1 MIFRIDKKTKKINDS
16 GTKERKKSESAAV
29 RKGIDFRT
37 GEFRTEEQSRRTE
50 DTRYISI
57 AKTRSRAHIRPVI
70 LLLSALAVLLFASF
84 LPGAFG
90 VSGSTG
96 NIRDIL
102 NPASQ
107 TALTVENDSSKPWV
121 EDGADSDGNVRYK
134 TAIEGVGEGT
144 TALTFRFTHTAG
156 KGKLIFFYKISSEKN
171 YDYFKVTYNG
181 TQMGEQRDPGMSGN
195 VDWTLY
201 SLELAPSESEQTV
214 ELRYTKD
221 SGGNSGADALWIS
234 NVGIFETEPVKT
246 LSPTISLAMFEGG
259 VRTEIG
265 TVLSEGAPTEI
276 TEYSTSLTSDKTFEF
291 SISGSETEN
300 LIALADGANLPITEN
315 KIVLSGIVGKS
326 VINLKERVNGYL
338 VDIFSFSLTVGELQ
352 DLWQGESSGVVFEN
366 DKAEPWVLSGSENG
380 AVVFSNGNGPV
391 NDPSESVLK
400 ATLPTAEG
408 VQYVLSFDY
417 RLLTNTNSNF
427 LKVTLNGVALTT
439 KDTPDM
445 HGEVAWTT
453 YSVKT
458 DPALSAQV
466 LEISMS
472 KGYTFY
478 ESLAFIKCIRLNET
492 ELPAISL
499 GYRDGTGGA
508 VSVGKLFENGKALEL
523 GTVTRDFDAQPD
535 RVYEFSL
542 SGLGEGM
549 NVYALVNH
557 RDRIDAVEG
566 KIVVDRMEGNYFLDF
581 YAEKQGE
588 YSLYLCEYEFRI
600 SCELNGLLNDA
611 TGGIT
616 PSNDKTYPWAVD
628 TALSE
633 ERGTRVFKNTNQQR
647 KLSSDKLKSFISL
660 DIDVDEVGQYLLS
673 FDYFVSSNPA
683 SGYEYLYV
691 TLDGVEVTKPGWG
704 LYGISK
710 AWETFTVQVP
720 AGRHKVEIGYS
731 RSYSAPDM
739 SPTSQYQDTA
749 WISDVRLSN
758 LAYPEIYFAMTE
770 DGSRTDLGVVATG
783 GKLIGCD
790 VLALDYFQDIEREYF
805 FEVSGLSQ
813 GSTVYVM
820 CGERKFTLTEGRIT
834 VPGGDVTAN
843 FTVWLE
849 NGETAWQISEVV
861 CDVFYNPLELVRE
874 SDVSLE
880 GGNENQENP
889 AAYSERLTSSQ
900 GYVVYQ
906 IVGQFENGSY
916 IGGGLTF
923 RYNVD
928 KPCLMTFSAYQ
939 DITGSYNQ
947 GSRFIL
953 LLDGQERKDFTN
965 SDKAWHDYAMML
977 GTGLHTVTLKYDDK
991 GHSYGSD
998 NCIAIGNI
1006 RFSAATLWGSGTAG
1020 DPYVVG
1026 GLNPILNAGMLS
1038 EFSQKLVFGE
1048 SVSETYVK
1056 FADFVPDSASV
1067 SNGDASVEKAGDV
1080 FRISNVP
1087 ASGVTKITFL
1097 YGEDTFFF
1105 ELANPGIPGYD
1116 EITGAGTEENPYII
1130 STEAHL
1136 KLLADYPDLYFRLSQ
1151 DILLSAEWTPVG
1163 TEADPFRGG
1172 LDGAGYKISGLKISS
1187 GSYLGLFGWVM
1198 SAKIRDLVLEDVAIS
1213 GENYLGALAGY
1224 AKNAVVSNVTIR
1236 NVAVTLRP
1244 YTGYAGGLCGRVE
1257 SGSFRDIQI
1266 SGLDMKQTQ
1275 VNMNGAGG
1283 GVGGLVGEASA
1294 TTGSIFQNITTHGSI
1309 LSYGS
1314 NAGGLTGRGGGEWT
1328 DCYTDISLSG
1338 YRTLGGFVG
1347 GYQTSANFIGC
1358 VSAATVHVLAG
1369 FSQNYPYNG
1378 HFNGYGA
1385 WVSFQYRD
1393 SGLDLSG
1400 RYTSAQEISKIIVYN
1415 GNHNPNG
1422 QEIPF
1427 IKQGNTYVFRA
1438 TVLVSDAS
1446 ASMDLLS
1453 ETKENGV
1460 TGNYGGYTLRF
1471 VMADGT
1477 YKYDATYDRGTTTYR
1492 ASLSGNL
1499 DQYTSYVDNFANM
1512 GLNLKIGTGEHRTEN
1527 YNGRQVSIWGTV
1539 EVANANDFE
1548 HLSWVINGGIPLE
1561 IGGKYYNMRSV
1572 ATISV
1577 SLLADIDLKAE
1588 RTAVIGGKTV
1598 YLNRVGGNAGG
1609 TLIRNGF
1616 RGFGVNDMMPFRG
1629 SLYGNGHTLTVDMDF
1644 EDGYAV
1650 GIINIA
1656 NEQSYEPV
1664 VSDLTVRGSI
1674 RGRERVG
1681 IVGLV
1686 NMYMVGSQ
1694 KYRFRN
1700 VTNEAD
1706 ITADTDAAGL
1716 VGMPQSAT
1724 IAVENCANY
1733 GTITARTRAA
1743 GLVGYTYGGGTVG
1756 NVKFEGISANG
1767 GCVIA
1772 TDENGLKSYFALHT
1786 GTTEFGKDASVE
1798 LIYTF
1803 DVGKAN
1809 LPVTVDGKSYVSGAD
1824 GRVRIA
1830 AVSASNVDD
1839 MKAITFASL
1848 PASFLLT
1855 DDFRLNGLTVQKEE
1869 ALLSHVKVATGI
1881 SYHADNVYDV
1891 TKSGENWVVKAVV
1904 TFSDGS
1910 TETVALT
1917 VNVEDSTTKIIFE
1930 NVVPESAD
1938 YDLSS
1943 LAPLTLKRVTVAM
1956 EEYVNAFA
1964 ALAGLSGEEQKTAA
1978 AAADTKLKAL
1988 EDTYTKA
1995 GTDELFRFLAYICN
2009 EISNIQNI
2017 DASRAVLNAYLGV
2030 AFAFES
2036 AEFVYDGTPKSL
2048 EVIGTKEGDM
2058 VDYTVNGVTDA
2069 GTYTVTA
2076 TITPAGGG
2084 DQIVLTATLRILPYE
2099 FNAAV
2104 DRTAFVY
2111 SGEVQAPNFVNLGA
2125 ENEGF
2130 LTVTYYSGD
2139 TELTE
2144 KPVDAG
2150 TYRAVIASENANNIS
2165 IVGASEVTFVI
2176 SPKEIALTI
2185 PERTETYSGKPIEF
2199 PSNLNPPSGVGVEVR
2214 YNGVAVA
2221 PTNAGKYAVTFVL
2234 TGEKSGNFVLKG
2246 EPGTL
2251 TILKK
2256 SIAVKPEAVSRAYG
2270 EADGNLGYSLSE
2282 PLCEGDGMDGALAR
2296 EPGKEVG
2303 AYAILR
2309 GTLTAG
2315 DNYELTVEAGTFTIL
2330 PKAIT
2335 VTPEP
2340 AGFEYDGEEKTVL
2353 PRAEGLAYG
2362 ETAEQVF
2369 RIEYEGDRVN
2379 AGSFT
2384 VRFVL
2389 LSDNYTLAEDS
2400 ATVEIGK
2407 KDISELIEGL
2417 FGTSSDYDGTPK
2429 QMNVLLDAKYKYTLS
2444 YERNGAPADAVVNA
2458 GTYRVRVTIAEDNY
2472 KGEGVFEYTVNKA
2485 ARPAPEVETP
2495 AAYGNKVVLP
2505 EGYLY
2510 RLGTGEWQTEN
2521 EFTGLDGETEY
2532 TFFVKFPESE
2542 NYLESAVAEVKVST
2556 TLAVED
2562 YREMVEALGAFEM
2575 EKYEEF
2581 REALLAQNRVSEY
2594 EREEIA
2600 ADVAKL
2606 NAAFDAY
2613 RDSVREEAEVAD
2625 TVADR
2630 ALLNLVLA
2638 LAAAGALAALGFAAV
2653 KFH

>member
-1 MIFRIDKKTKKINDS
+1 MAKIRN
-16 GTKERKKSESAAV
+16 
-29 RKGIDFRT
+29 
-37 GEFRTEEQSRRTE
+37 
-50 DTRYISI
+50 
-57 AKTRSRAHIRPVI
+57 RAHIRPEI

-84 LPGAFG
+84 LPGVFG

-107 TALTVENDSSKPWV
+107 TTLAVENDSSKPWV
-121 EDGADSDGNVRYK
+121 EDGTDCDGNVIYK
-134 TAIEGVGEGT
+134 TAIEGVSNGT
-144 TALTFRFTHTAG
+144 TTLTFRFTHTVG

-181 TQMGEQRDPGMSGN
+181 TQIGEPRDPDMSGN

-201 SLELAPSESEQTV
+201 SLELTPSEIEQTV
-214 ELRYTKD
+214 ELSYTKD
-221 SGGNSGADALWIS
+221 SSGNSGDDALWIS

-246 LSPTISLAMFEGG
+246 LSPTISLAMFEGE

-291 SISGSETEN
+291 LISGSETEN
-300 LIALADGANLPITEN
+300 LIALADGANFPITEN

-326 VINLKERVNGYL
+326 VISLKERVNGYL

-352 DLWQGESSGVVFEN
+352 DLWQGESLGVVFEN
-366 DKAEPWVLSGSENG
+366 DKAEPWVLSGNENG

-400 ATLPTAEG
+400 ATIPTAEG

-417 RLLTNTNSNF
+417 RLLTNTDSNF
-427 LKVTLNGVALTT
+427 LKVTLNGVDLTT

-445 HGEVAWTT
+445 HGEVAWNT

-458 DPALSAQV
+458 DPALTSQV

-499 GYRDGTGGA
+499 GYRDGADSA

-523 GTVTRDFDAQPD
+523 GTVTRDFDEQPN
-535 RVYEFSL
+535 RVYEFSV

-557 RDRIDAVEG
+557 RDRIDAAEG
-566 KIVVDRMEGNYFLDF
+566 KIVVDRMEGNYILDF

-600 SCELNGLLNDA
+600 SCGLNGLVNDA
-611 TGGIT
+611 TGSIT

-633 ERGTRVFKNTNQQR
+633 ARGTRVFKNTNQQR
-647 KLSSDKLKSFISL
+647 KLSTDKLKSFISL

-704 LYGISK
+704 LYGISE
-710 AWETFTVQVP
+710 AWETFTVQLP
-720 AGRHKVEIGYS
+720 AGRHKVEIGYN
-731 RSYSAPDM
+731 RSSSAPDM
-739 SPTSQYQDTA
+739 SPASEYQDTA
-749 WISDVRLSN
+749 WVSDVRLTN

-770 DGSRTDLGVVATG
+770 DDSRTDLGVVATG

-834 VPGGDVTAN
+834 VPGGDVTNN
-843 FTVWLE
+843 FTIWLE
-849 NGETAWQISEVV
+849 NGGTAWKISEVV
-861 CDVFYNPLELVRE
+861 CEIYYNPLELVRE
-874 SDVSLE
+874 SNVSLE
-880 GGNENQENP
+880 GGNENADNP
-889 AAYSERLTSSQ
+889 AIYSETLTSSQ

-928 KPCLMTFSAYQ
+928 KPCLLTFSAYQ
-939 DITGSYNQ
+939 DITGSFET
-947 GSRFIL
+947 GSRFL
-953 LLDGQERKDFTN
+953 VFLDGQEWKDVTN
-965 SDKAWHDYAMML
+965 SDKAWHDYAIML
-977 GTGLHTVTLKYDDK
+977 SAGLHTVTLRYDDK

-998 NCIAIGNI
+998 NVIAMGNL
-1006 RFSAATLWGSGTAG
+1006 RFTAATLSGSGTEG
-1020 DPYVVG
+1020 DPYMIG
-1026 GLNPILNAGMLS
+1026 GLTPILNAGALS

-1048 SVSETYVK
+1048 SVSETYVR
-1056 FADFVPDSASV
+1056 FADFVPNSASV
-1067 SNGDASVEKAGDV
+1067 SGGGASVEKTGDL
-1080 FRISNVP
+1080 FRISEVP
-1087 ASGVTKITFL
+1087 ASGITKIVFV
-1097 YGEDTFFF
+1097 YGEDTFYL

-1116 EITGAGTEENPYII
+1116 EITGAGTEENPYLI

-1136 KLLADYPDLYFRLSQ
+1136 KLLADYPDLYFRLAN

-1172 LDGAGYKISGLKISS
+1172 LDGAGYKITGLKISS

-1198 SAKIRDLVLEDVAIS
+1198 SAKIRDLVLEDVTIN
-1213 GENYLGALAGY
+1213 GENYLGTLAGY
-1224 AKNAVVSNVTIR
+1224 AKNAVVSGITVR
-1236 NVAVTLRP
+1236 NADITLRP

-1257 SGSFRDIQI
+1257 SGSFRDVQI

-1385 WVSFQYRD
+1385 WVSFNYRD

-1400 RYTSAQEISKIIVYN
+1400 RYTSAQEISKIIVFN

-1422 QEIPF
+1422 QEISF

-1460 TGNYGGYTLRF
+1460 TGNYGGYTIRF

-1477 YKYDATYDRGTTTYR
+1477 YKYDTTYDRGTTTYR

-1499 DQYTSYVDNFANM
+1499 DQYTSYVDNFADM
-1512 GLNLKIGTGEHRTEN
+1512 SLNLQTGTGEYRTEH

-1548 HLSWVINGGIPLE
+1548 HLSWIINGGIPLE
-1561 IGGKYYNMRSV
+1561 IDGKYYNMRSV

-1588 RTAVIGGKTV
+1588 RTAIIGGKTV

-1609 TLIRNGF
+1609 TLIQNGF

-1650 GIINIA
+1650 GIINVA
-1656 NEQSYEPV
+1656 NEQSEEPV
-1664 VSDLTVRGSI
+1664 VEDLTVRGSI

-1681 IVGLV
+1681 IVGLI

-1716 VGMPQSAT
+1716 VGMPQFAT
-1724 IAVENCANY
+1724 VTVENCANY

-1743 GLVGYTYGGGTVG
+1743 GLIGYTYGGGLIG
-1756 NVKFEGISANG
+1756 NVKFEGISTNG

-1772 TDENGLKSYFALHT
+1772 TDEKGLKSYFALHT
-1786 GTTEFGKDASVE
+1786 GTTEFGKDALVE

-1809 LPVTVDGKSYVSGAD
+1809 LSLTVDGKSYMSGPD
-1824 GRVRIA
+1824 GRARIS

-1869 ALLSHVKVATGI
+1869 ALLSHVKVAMGI
-1881 SYHADNVYDV
+1881 SYSADNVYDV

-1910 TETVALT
+1910 TETVELT
-1917 VNVEDSTTKIIFE
+1917 VNVEESATKIVFE
-1930 NVVPESAD
+1930 DIVPESAD
-1938 YDLSS
+1938 YDVSS
-1943 LAPLTLKRVTVAM
+1943 LAPLTLKRVTAAM

-1964 ALAGLSGEEQKTAA
+1964 ALAELSGEEQKTEAE
-1978 AAADTKLKAL
+1978 AADTKLKAL

-1995 GTDELFRFLAYICN
+1995 GTDELFRFLAYIGN
-2009 EISNIQNI
+2009 EIPNIRKI
-2017 DASRAVLNAYLGV
+2017 DASRAKLNVYLGV
-2030 AFAFES
+2030 AYAFES

-2058 VDYTVNGVTDA
+2058 VDYKGNGMTGA

-2084 DQIVLTATLRILPYE
+2084 EPIVLTATLRILPYE
-2099 FNAAV
+2099 FDAAV
-2104 DRTAFVY
+2104 DSTAFVY
-2111 SGEVQAPNFVNLGA
+2111 SGEAQAPKFVNLGA

-2130 LTVTYYSGD
+2130 VTVTYYSGD
-2139 TELTE
+2139 TALAE
-2144 KPVDAG
+2144 KPVNAG
-2150 TYRAVIASENANNIS
+2150 TYRAEVLASDSKNIS

-2176 SPKEIALTI
+2176 SPKELTLTL
-2185 PERTETYSGKPIEF
+2185 TESEQSATYSGKAVEF
-2199 PSNLNPPSGVGVEVR
+2199 AGYQFATPEGVTLEAR
-2214 YNGVAVA
+2214 YNGESVA
-2221 PTNAGKYAVTFVL
+2221 PKNAGDYAVNFVL
-2234 TGEKSGNFVLKG
+2234 IGEKSGNYTLNAAQ
-2246 EPGTL
+2246 GTL
-2251 TILKK
+2251 IILKK
-2256 SIAVKPEAVSRAYG
+2256 SITVTPEAVSRAYG

-2282 PLCEGDGMDGALAR
+2282 SLCEGDAIDGALAR
-2296 EPGKEVG
+2296 EPGKNVG
-2303 AYAILR
+2303 EYAILR

-2315 DNYELTVEAGTFTIL
+2315 DNYELTFEEGVFTVV
-2330 PKAIT
+2330 PKTIA

-2340 AGFEYDGEEKTVL
+2340 AGFEYDGEQKTVL
-2353 PRAEGLAYG
+2353 PRAEGLAYE
-2362 ETAEQVF
+2362 ETAEQILRV
-2369 RIEYEGDRVN
+2369 EYEGDRVN
-2379 AGSFT
+2379 AGSFV

-2400 ATVEIGK
+2400 ATVVIGK
-2407 KDISELIEGL
+2407 KDISDLIEGL
-2417 FGTSSDYDGTPK
+2417 FGTSSDYDGNPK
-2429 QMNVLLDAKYKYTLS
+2429 QMNVLIDNQYHYVLS
-2444 YERNGAPADAVVNA
+2444 YEKNGAPVDAIVNA
-2458 GTYRVRVTIAEDNY
+2458 GTYEVRVTIDEENY
-2472 KGEGVFEYTVNKA
+2472 KGEDVFEYTVNKA
-2485 ARPAPEVETP
+2485 ARPAPEVEKP
-2495 AAYGNKVVLP
+2495 AAYGNKIVLP

-2521 EFTGLDGETEY
+2521 EFAGLDGETEY
-2532 TFFVKFPESE
+2532 TFWVKAPESE
-2542 NYLESAVAEVKVST
+2542 NYLESAAAEVKVST

-2575 EKYEEF
+2575 AKYEEF
-2581 REALLAQNRVSEY
+2581 KEAFLAQNRVSEY
-2594 EREEIA
+2594 ERAEIA
-2600 ADVAKL
+2600 AEVAKL

-2613 RDSVREEAEVAD
+2613 RESVLGEAQIAD
-2625 TVADR
+2625 AVADR
-2630 ALLNLVLA
+2630 ALLNFVLS
-2638 LAAAGALAALGFAAV
+2638 LAAAGALAALGLAAV